1 MLTEFGHFPLQVHF
15 WQQILRYHHR
25 TVALDNTR
33 LVKLAMVSSCTLG
46 ADQSVTTAN
55 KGWQCHVGSF
65 LACHSQQLLHKFDI
79 ASVVEREKHWTM
91 FKYFQDDSHSSLAL
105 FRTLQPEYVY
115 AQYLSEVKCFSNRR
129 LLSRFRSGCHGLRV
143 DTGRWEGSVHLDRKD
158 GLCLVCRSTQHV
170 EDEHHFLFDCPACE
184 PVMSA
189 CFSKPAH
196 FHTFSLGVKQMR
208 VVDSLGVVFS

>member
-1 MLTEFGHFPLQVHF
+1 MLAEFGHFPLQVHF

-46 ADQSVTTAN
+46 ADQSVTAAN

-65 LACHSQQLLHKFDI
+65 LACHLRQLLHKFDI
-79 ASVVEREKHWTM
+79 ASVVEREKHWTV

-105 FRTLQPEYVY
+105 FETLQPEYVY
-115 AQYLSEVKCFSNRR
+115 AQYLSEVNCFPNRR

-143 DTGRWEGSVHLDRKD
+143 DTGRWEGSVHLAK
-158 GLCLVCRSTQHV
+158 
-170 EDEHHFLFDCPACE
+170 A
-184 PVMSA
+184 
-189 CFSKPAH
+189 
-196 FHTFSLGVKQMR
+196 
-208 VVDSLGVVFS
+208 